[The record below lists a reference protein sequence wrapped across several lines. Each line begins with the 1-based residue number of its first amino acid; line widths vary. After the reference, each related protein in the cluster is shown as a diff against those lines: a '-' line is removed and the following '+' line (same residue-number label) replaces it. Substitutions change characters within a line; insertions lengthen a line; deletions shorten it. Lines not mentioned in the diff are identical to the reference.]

1 MRPRVVL
8 IASPQFQLS
17 EGGGQE
23 RILCKAIAVGYL
35 LQRLDAA
42 LRTVTLGNGNRPVQG
57 DDR

>member
-1 MRPRVVL
+1 MLPRVVV
-8 IASPQFQLS
+8 IAPPQFQLS

-23 RILCKAIAVGYL
+23 RILSEAIAVGYL

-42 LRTVTLGNGNRPVQG
+42 LRAVPLSNGNRPAEG